1 MKAGLTP
8 DMPYELLSYALR
20 EKAFPRQATFD
31 QWFDHAQ
38 FDAYRAL
45 GHHLGTKAAEVPLA
59 HAARCGVRRRGS
71 GHPSQR

>member
-1 MKAGLTP
+1 MS
-8 DMPYELLSYALR
+8 YELLSYALK

-45 GHHLGTKAAEVPLA
+45 GHFLGTAAGKAGKAGMA
-59 HAARCGVRRRGS
+59 GKAGGGKHRT
-71 GHPSQR
+71 